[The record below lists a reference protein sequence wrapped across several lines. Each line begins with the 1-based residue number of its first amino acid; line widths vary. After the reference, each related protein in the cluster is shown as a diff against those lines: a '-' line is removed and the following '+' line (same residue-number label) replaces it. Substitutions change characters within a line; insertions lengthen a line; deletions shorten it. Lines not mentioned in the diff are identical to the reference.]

1 MFSGHVVH
9 SMDHI
14 IYSSTIK
21 DMSARLMLFIDVKN
35 GLGITSRDIV
45 NEFCMSPCAEKKG
58 PSVVHNLVLDM
69 VQQWS

>member
-1 MFSGHVVH
+1 
-9 SMDHI
+9 
-14 IYSSTIK
+14 
-21 DMSARLMLFIDVKN
+21 MSVGFNLLTAVRN
-35 GLGITSRDIV
+35 GLGIMAGNIV